1 MEQCNKIG
9 YHGCNLFGVNMNPIL
24 FMLVC
29 FGMIAVCLC
38 FTFLMPL
45 VGKTLVILTSVFFG
59 EKAYSQATKQPS
71 GSEFRDPNAP
81 DGFH

>member
-1 MEQCNKIG
+1 
-9 YHGCNLFGVNMNPIL
+9 MNPVL

-45 VGKTLVILTSVFFG
+45 VGTVVTLLSKLFFG
-59 EKAYSQATKQPS
+59 ERAYAKMKKVRS
-71 GSEFRDPNAP
+71 GSEWRDPN
-81 DGFH
+81 DLSTWTE

>member
-1 MEQCNKIG
+1 
-9 YHGCNLFGVNMNPIL
+9 MNPIL

-45 VGKTLVILTSVFFG
+45 VGTVLSLLANLFFG
-59 EKAYSQATKQPS
+59 ERSYAAMKKIRS
-71 GSEFRDPNAP
+71 GSEWRDPN
-81 DGFH
+81 DVSTWSE

>member
-1 MEQCNKIG
+1 
-9 YHGCNLFGVNMNPIL
+9 MNSIL

-45 VGKTLVILTSVFFG
+45 VGTVLSTLIQIFFG
-59 EKAYSQATKQPS
+59 ERALAKMKGERS
-71 GSEFRDPNAP
+71 GSEWRDPN
-81 DGFH
+81 DLNSWSE